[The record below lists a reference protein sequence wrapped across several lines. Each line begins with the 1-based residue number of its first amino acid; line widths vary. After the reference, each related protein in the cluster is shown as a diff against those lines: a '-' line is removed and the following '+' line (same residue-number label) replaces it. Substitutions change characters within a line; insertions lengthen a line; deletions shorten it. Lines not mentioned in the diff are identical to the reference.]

1 LFCGLTLRYRKTIH
15 YKAAAACGVML
26 NQQLDKRG
34 NMKKTIMLVVI
45 SISMFSANVFAYTGS
60 IKFREQGGQDTYQI
74 FVQNGKIV
82 SGWAGNEGNPRYAI
96 LGGWY
101 DGSKMVILMQ
111 QNGSDISN
119 EYYSY
124 AFHLKRTDNKLWF
137 EYGLY
142 GFKKTKTSKNVPF
155 VIIDESRG

>member
-1 LFCGLTLRYRKTIH
+1 
-15 YKAAAACGVML
+15 
-26 NQQLDKRG
+26 
-34 NMKKTIMLVVI
+34 MKKYFVI
-45 SISMFSANVFAYTGS
+45 GFLAITFFSSQVYAYTGS
-60 IKFREQGGQDTYQI
+60 IKFREQGGKDTYQI

-101 DGSKMVILMQ
+101 DGSKMAILMQ

-119 EYYSY
+119 QYYSY
-124 AFHLKRTDNKLWF
+124 AFHLRRSGNKLWF

-142 GFKKTKTSKNVPF
+142 GFKKTKTSKSVPF
-155 VIIDESRG
+155 IIISESQG